1 MNSTDLLRVAKAH
14 AEGAVNPGA
23 GRPLQAELKRAV
35 STTYYALFLHLCAT
49 VASLLV
55 GNPRSDRERRVFW
68 RRMYRVLEHGATRN
82 KCGRRKEMDK
92 FTDSVQDFANL
103 LVWAQGERHNADYDP
118 YSKYTRR
125 QALDLIAKA
134 GVIIE
139 AFDATPRNARLDF
152 ITYLLENDR
161 NRRR

>member
-1 MNSTDLLRVAKAH
+1 MNSNDLLRVARAH
-14 AEGAVNPGA
+14 AMGAVNPGA

-49 VASLLV
+49 VANLLV
-55 GNPRSDRERRVFW
+55 GNPQSARERRVFW
-68 RRMYRVLEHGATRN
+68 RRMYRVLEHGATKN
-82 KCGRRKEMDK
+82 KCVRHTAISNFPGGIR
-92 FTDSVQDFANL
+92 SFASL
-103 LVWAQGERHNADYDP
+103 LVRAQGERHNADYDP
-118 YSKYTRR
+118 FSKYTRR
-125 QALDLIAKA
+125 HALDLIAEA
-134 GVIIE
+134 YVIIE

>member
-1 MNSTDLLRVAKAH
+1 MNSTDLLRVARAH

-55 GNPRSDRERRVFW
+55 GNPQSDRERRVFW
-68 RRMYRVLEHGATRN
+68 RRMYRVLEHGPTKN
-82 KCGRRKEMDK
+82 KCSRHTAISNFPEGIRN
-92 FTDSVQDFANL
+92 FASL
-103 LVWAQGERHNADYDP
+103 LVGAQGERHNADYDP
-118 YSKYTRR
+118 FSKYTR
-125 QALDLIAKA
+125 QQVLSLVSHASDAIKD
-134 GVIIE
+134 
-139 AFDATPRNARLDF
+139 FDDTPRNARLDF